1 MYLQVIFMKTSGQY
15 LIAGFMFSAVLGTAA
30 HFFYGW
36 SGNNPLAGLIAPVS
50 ESTWEHMKLVFFP
63 VLLWSFFL
71 PPHLADEAPPLRPSL
86 LFGGLIG
93 TLAVPVLF
101 YTYSG
106 ILGYNIAWID
116 IFIFY
121 ISVFITF
128 FCAWKL
134 QDSAKTAQKRTA
146 IYFLTVLFAILFFLF
161 TFLPPDIGLFAEP
174 HP

>member
-1 MYLQVIFMKTSGQY
+1 MYMQVIFMKTSRQY
-15 LIAGFMFSAVLGTAA
+15 LISGFIFSAVLGTAA

-36 SGNNPLAGLIAPVS
+36 SGDNPLIGLISPVN

-71 PPHLADEAPPLRPSL
+71 PARLSVEVPSLRPALLFSSL
-86 LFGGLIG
+86 LG

-106 ILGYNIAWID
+106 ILGNNIAWAD
-116 IFIFY
+116 ILIFF

-128 FCAWKL
+128 FCTWKL
-134 QDSAKTAQKRTA
+134 QGSAKIDQKRTA
-146 IYFLTVLFAILFFLF
+146 IYFLTVLFIILFFLF

-174 HP
+174 